1 MESLCYPYHINKTSL
16 RSYATPK
23 SKGVVLSMLIF
34 LIEPLMLERKSIFA
48 NRDDDYLETLK
59 LILNR
64 NQEEKDDFV
73 KQTMN
78 QQLIKKNELEAL
90 IKKTDE
96 LRNESHSLDNP
107 DQLNKLRENVDFLE
121 NQLKDFK
128 SYEDEMRNYVES
140 SSKEN
145 DELKKK
151 IEQIEQEIE
160 CLADTKTEI
169 GSQIKEHAHSVDE
182 MNYYIQRDKQ
192 VQIEIQ
198 KLNEELKR
206 TRQEYFQEKLKQDE
220 LFDNLRALFF
230 KLASIIRNFEND
242 LPDAQHLNE
251 CLGNEQY
258 QNLIQFLNNPELENN
273 SKFSLDL
280 YVEFLK
286 SLKQSLTDDLLLCK
300 EEICRRQSELESSLT
315 RIKQLEKKN
324 ESIVEQKQNV
334 IHNIEQ
340 TKLVSIGH

>member
-1 MESLCYPYHINKTSL
+1 
-16 RSYATPK
+16 
-23 SKGVVLSMLIF
+23 MLVF

-48 NRDDDYLETLK
+48 NRDDDNLKTLN

-64 NQEEKDDFV
+64 NQDEKDEFI
-73 KQTMN
+73 KQTIN

-96 LRNESHSLDNP
+96 LRNESHNLDNP
-107 DQLNKLRENVDFLE
+107 DQLNKLSENVDFLV

-128 SYEDEMRNYVES
+128 SYEDEMRNYVEAS
-140 SSKEN
+140 LKEN

-151 IEQIEQEIE
+151 SEQIEQEIT
-160 CLADTKTEI
+160 CLNDKKTEI
-169 GSQIKEHAHSVDE
+169 GSKIKEYAHSVDE
-182 MNYYIQRDKQ
+182 VNYYIQRDKQ

-220 LFDNLRALFF
+220 LFDSLRTLFF

-251 CLGNEQY
+251 CLRNEQY
-258 QNLIQFLNNPELENN
+258 QDLIQFLNNPELENN

-280 YVEFLK
+280 YTEFLK
-286 SLKQSLTDDLLLCK
+286 SLKQSLNNDLLLCK
-300 EEICRRQSELESSLT
+300 EEICKRQGELESSLN
-315 RIKQLEKKN
+315 RIKQLNKKN

-334 IHNIEQ
+334 IQNIEQ
-340 TKLVSIGH
+340 TKLVSI